1 MIFSYIRTSADF
13 ARLHIVI
20 YLNQNIMKNL
30 KLILMLTMFLSGILT
45 VQAQTK
51 TKSPKPGISAGVL
64 AAGNLTWFQ
73 VKNHPT
79 NNIRYNAG
87 LGWAGGLWLNI
98 PLTSK
103 LSFEPQFQYS
113 VLDYSGNNNPFNQF
127 DGRLQY
133 QSLPLLFKYKVGSDF
148 AIIAGPQI
156 DFTNSIQNDGPTRYF
171 KSQYESISTILTGGF
186 ELFPRNRVQVY
197 GRYMYG
203 ISDLKSITNP
213 NKGFDFYNQGIQMGV
228 KVKIY
233 EKKKALPPPPPPA
246 PPAPVVVP
254 EPKDTDGDGIT
265 DENDKCPTVKGVAKY
280 QGCPVPDT
288 DGDGVNDE
296 NDKCITVKGLAK
308 YQGCPIPDTDKD
320 GVNDEEDKC
329 PTVMGLA
336 RYQGCP
342 IPDTD
347 GDGVN
352 DEEDKCPTVKGTIDN
367 KGCPELAKQYKF
379 DYKKVLFLT
388 GKAILT
394 KSSKVELEK
403 VVKAMTEYP
412 SLKLYVEG
420 HSDNSG
426 SDKINIPLSLKR
438 ANAVKTYLFT
448 RKIAAERMLTKG
460 FGSTMPIDSNK
471 TPKGKANNRRV
482 EFSVREN

>member
-1 MIFSYIRTSADF
+1 
-13 ARLHIVI
+13 
-20 YLNQNIMKNL
+20 MKNL
-30 KLILMLTMFLSGILT
+30 KLILMLTVFLSGILT

-73 VKNHPT
+73 VKNQPT

-113 VLDYSGNNNPFNQF
+113 VLDYTGNNNPFNQF

-133 QSLPLLFKYKVGSDF
+133 QSLPLLFKYKVGSDL
-148 AIIAGPQI
+148 AIIAGPQV
-156 DFTNSIQNDGPTRYF
+156 DFTNSIKNDGPAKYF
-171 KSQYESISTILTGGF
+171 KSQYESISTILTAGF

-213 NKGFDFYNQGIQMGV
+213 NKGFDFYNQGLQMGV

-265 DENDKCPTVKGVAKY
+265 DDNDKCPTVKGVAKY
-280 QGCPVPDT
+280 KGCPVPDT

-352 DEEDKCPTVKGTIDN
+352 DEEDKCPTVKGTIEN

-420 HSDNSG
+420 HTDNSG